1 VAERKEHPVADVKA
15 VFYLSVQDN
24 DVSLMTA
31 QQIEH
36 QIEHILA
43 TETDASRLSRRLFD
57 ADGLFGQLAHTGA
70 ERRTLI
76 KTSLFRQ
83 AQQRLTEL
91 QRREAAVY
99 AQEPAPEPAR
109 TATGASEQ

>member
-1 VAERKEHPVADVKA
+1 KERPVANVKR
-15 VFYLSVQDN
+15 
-24 DVSLMTA
+24 VSYMTA
-31 QQIEH
+31 QEIEDQI
-36 QIEHILA
+36 QHILA

-57 ADGLFGQLAHTGA
+57 ADGLFGQLAHTET

-99 AQEPAPEPAR
+99 APERAG
-109 TATGASEQ
+109 TGVGASEQETH